1 MKKWLILSLACMFCL
16 SAYGCGG
23 AGSSPDSA
31 SDSSASGSDSSSS
44 ISDEPGIVDVPY
56 GERIPQPEDYLLDGF
71 DFGKGGFTE
80 SEFYICNTRWG
91 YNNNGV
97 KGENVGF
104 TDDGIAV
111 LKAYGDLTDNPNYK
125 RSGACLLSRQYLGP
139 GLIEVAMKVMPRLG
153 GCTAIWPFYNGTNE
167 ETGEYQYQEMDIEI
181 PAGADAENAA
191 TFEKVMNTNYA
202 SDWRE
207 DAGGAVRSTKTE
219 TLTPANDGAWHKYS
233 IRWETSPHPRI
244 RYYVDGVLTSD
255 TDDSPDGYKAV
266 SDADAP
272 LQIGVWFPD
281 GWAGDR
287 DFDEAYALVDWV
299 TYRPYDQPYR
309 KSRQPETQTGV
320 YHISL
325 YPLNPIDPGEI
336 NYISNGDF
344 TSTSDTDQTG
354 AEKYAWGGDFSPEL
368 VVDDGK
374 GGKALKLSSG
384 QKATQTITG
393 VYGKARTNDAAFG
406 SASYFYEYA
415 FTGTFAAEG
424 GCKAAVTIE
433 FLDKNGAVIP
443 GSAQSLELS
452 GNSQMNLKVQ
462 SADGSQAMRVTL
474 RVEEGSGT
482 FTDLKMAFTGLKQS

>member
-1 MKKWLILSLACMFCL
+1 MAYIVFGVHVLPFGIRLRRSEKLA
-16 SAYGCGG
+16 
-23 AGSSPDSA
+23 DSA

-104 TDDGIAV
+104 TVDGIAV

-233 IRWETSPHPRI
+233 IRWETSPHP
-244 RYYVDGVLTSD
+244 
-255 TDDSPDGYKAV
+255 V
-266 SDADAP
+266 SV
-272 LQIGVWFPD
+272 ITWT
-281 GWAGDR
+281 
-287 DFDEAYALVDWV
+287 AY
-299 TYRPYDQPYR
+299 
-309 KSRQPETQTGV
+309 
-320 YHISL
+320 
-325 YPLNPIDPGEI
+325 
-336 NYISNGDF
+336 
-344 TSTSDTDQTG
+344 
-354 AEKYAWGGDFSPEL
+354 
-368 VVDDGK
+368 
-374 GGKALKLSSG
+374 
-384 QKATQTITG
+384 
-393 VYGKARTNDAAFG
+393 
-406 SASYFYEYA
+406 
-415 FTGTFAAEG
+415 
-424 GCKAAVTIE
+424 
-433 FLDKNGAVIP
+433 
-443 GSAQSLELS
+443 
-452 GNSQMNLKVQ
+452 
-462 SADGSQAMRVTL
+462 
-474 RVEEGSGT
+474 
-482 FTDLKMAFTGLKQS
+482 